1 MENIFWGG
9 LQAVLVLALAPL
21 INGIIK
27 KIKAWFQCR
36 RGFSIWQPYFDLLKL
51 FRKDAVVS
59 EHTSWVFKATP
70 YITFTAMATITF
82 LLPVV
87 TTQVPLNFVGD
98 IILIVYLLA
107 LARFFMALAGLDAG
121 SAFGGMG
128 SSREMA
134 ISSIAEP
141 AMMLAIFTVVLTYGS
156 TNLSYIVQSAYSE
169 TAILLSPG
177 HFLALVAFFI
187 VALTETGRIPIDNP
201 DTHLELTMI
210 HEGMIL
216 EYSGK
221 YLALMNWAASI
232 KQLVI
237 FTLLANIF
245 LPWGITANPSLTTFG
260 LAFLIYLLKILV
272 LALAVSFIESSFAK
286 MRLFRVPELLGAS
299 FILSLLALISV
310 YVVRGS

>member
-27 KIKAWFQCR
+27 KIKARFQCR

-51 FRKDAVVS
+51 FRKDAVIS
-59 EHTSWVFKATP
+59 EHTSWVFRAAP
-70 YITFTAMATITF
+70 YITFTAMAAITF

-98 IILIVYLLA
+98 IILIVYLFA

-141 AMMLAIFTVVLTYGS
+141 AMMLAIFTVAITYGS
-156 TNLSYIVQSAYSE
+156 TNLSYIVQSASRE
-169 TAILLSPG
+169 TAILLNPG

-187 VALTETGRIPIDNP
+187 VALTETGRIPVDNP

-232 KQLVI
+232 KQMVI

-245 LPWGITANPSLTTFG
+245 LPWGITGAPGLVTFG
-260 LAFLIYLLKILV
+260 SAFLIYFLKILV
-272 LALAVSFIESSFAK
+272 LALAVSLIESSFAK